1 MWGRDKSCTR
11 VPSEVEKMRTWLM
24 PIVIAAVAAVAV
36 AASACG
42 GDDEAEDA
50 TATADAATPTANGE
64 TDGGATADS
73 RACELL
79 GLADVESVAG
89 EVISVQEGFP
99 DEFESC
105 YAFAEDAE
113 VVLEVC
119 ECLTSEEFD
128 AEVEKA
134 AREQGTVSE
143 PVSMVGDSAA
153 WVPVGENG
161 PNTGILWVRSGDT
174 TLTLWLNVP
183 SYADIAEAQAD
194 TIVLMN
200 EILAGL

>member
-1 MWGRDKSCTR
+1 
-11 VPSEVEKMRTWLM
+11 M
-24 PIVIAAVAAVAV
+24 PAVIAVLAAAAV

-42 GDDEAEDA
+42 GDDETEDA
-50 TATADAATPTANGE
+50 TATADSGTLVATPTASGE
-64 TDGGATADS
+64 SDGDVTADS

-79 GLADVESVAG
+79 GLADVKSVAG
-89 EVISVQEGFP
+89 DVISVQEGFP

-105 YAFAEDAE
+105 YAFAEEAE

-143 PVSMVGDSAA
+143 PVSMVGDRAA
-153 WVPVGENG
+153 WVPVGESG

-183 SYADIAEAQAD
+183 GYADIAEAQAD

-200 EILAGL
+200 EILTGL